1 MMKLKIIKKAVF
13 FTLAFLFLP
22 MSIQAQEKVIDKSQ
36 KKKPEWVHST
46 IKDYIIVTGRGAT
59 VDEAKNQVI
68 PLVRDE
74 IMNSVAVYVKSKS
87 EMTIENE
94 NNNNVINTIER
105 FKNTSSVETADI
117 PSLKGLALNKVDEF
131 YWEKIQD
138 KKSKQITVAYHV
150 KYPFSQAQLQK
161 LLDEFNKKEQEM
173 TDQLNVIVDHIDE
186 ISSIEEISTKIK
198 QLETLE
204 DYFIDNRKEKAQL
217 GITQLKDMLKSVEIV
232 PIENDLGTLKY
243 GLKIGEKFYAT
254 SQKPKYKNSECVT
267 ITSKDSEGHVQVI
280 KYGYEDCMEDEK
292 NSISVSYRFG
302 NNKVDKTFYFDV
314 TSNMVKIFIRGD
326 IIMKATDKDDDN
338 INSYNCEITLI
349 SKYDAAFIVDKV
361 IFDWPGLS
369 PVTVSNIGK
378 EFSGKGVQNL
388 VLEVSEPIDLR
399 KSSSKNKPAM
409 DGTIFYKAKETG
421 ETKRYRF
428 YGQNIQTDW

>member
-1 MMKLKIIKKAVF
+1 MNNMKKTAYFILV
-13 FTLAFLFLP
+13 LLFIPLG
-22 MSIQAQEKVIDKSQ
+22 MQAQDKVIEKSQ
-36 KKKPEWVHST
+36 KKKPDWVNST

-94 NNNNVINTIER
+94 NKNNIINTIER
-105 FKNTSSVETADI
+105 FKNTSTVETADI
-117 PSLKGLALNKVDEF
+117 PSLKGLSLNKVDEF

-138 KKSKQITVAYHV
+138 KKTKAVTVAYHV

-173 TDQLNVIVDHIDE
+173 TDQLNAIVEHFDE
-186 ISSIEEISTKIK
+186 IESIEEISTKIK

-217 GITQLKDMLKSVEIV
+217 GITQLKDMLKSIEIV
-232 PIENDLGTLKY
+232 PIENELGTLKY

-254 SQKPKYKNSECVT
+254 SQKPKYKNSECVLV
-267 ITSKDSEGHVQVI
+267 TSKVSEGHVQII
-280 KYGYEDCMEDEK
+280 KYTYEDCMEDEK

-302 NNKVDKTFYFDV
+302 NNKVDKTFYFDI
-314 TSNMVKIFIRGD
+314 TSNMVKVFIRGD

-338 INSYNCEITLI
+338 VNSYSCDFTLV
-349 SKYDAAFIVDKV
+349 SKYDAPFVVEKV
-361 IFDWPGLS
+361 ILNWPGMS
-369 PVTVSNIGK
+369 PVTIDNIGK

-388 VLEVSEPIDLR
+388 IVEVTEPIDLR
-399 KSSSKNKPAM
+399 KSSSKNKPAV
-409 DGTIFYKAKETG
+409 DGTIFFKAKGTG

-428 YGQNIQTDW
+428 YGQNIETNW